1 MSAEEKSPAAKL
13 LRLHVAT
20 QADPSILPR
29 LLGYF
34 QNLNVTPRKVLAEFG
49 ARDLMH
55 LTVDICGLA
64 EEPLSRI
71 AGKIG
76 QAVPVEHVHW
86 HYL

>member
-1 MSAEEKSPAAKL
+1 MGVEESLPPSKL
-13 LRLHVAT
+13 LRLYVAT
-20 QADPSILPR
+20 EADPSILPR

-34 QNLNVTPRKVLAEFG
+34 QNLNVTPRKVVAEFG

-55 LTVDICGLA
+55 LTIDVCGLA

-71 AGKIG
+71 VGKIG
-76 QAVPVEHVHW
+76 QAVPVECVYW